1 MYNNNRQRRV
11 YFEDDSPLMSDD
23 FFYEH
28 DEAEFATGDS
38 ETDCDGE
45 GQASEGL
52 IDSQQSSAIKSKRKR
67 KKSTI
72 IHENSDK
79 PLAEQ
84 HRHYVSNKQ
93 FLEAMKARRIAVQEA
108 LAAGR
113 PKPKISDYIGLC
125 ILQIANN
132 LGKKRNFA
140 RYGYKEEMISDAV
153 VVCMNYLDNFNP
165 DVSSN
170 PFSYFTQ
177 VCNYAFIN
185 RITAEK
191 EEQYIKYR
199 STLDTITSG
208 ELATDEDLDNSHL
221 FDNIKLETQYME
233 DFVEDFER
241 KKQKTDLQKLN
252 EKTGLERFFDD
263 NE

>member
-1 MYNNNRQRRV
+1 MYNKKH
-11 YFEDDSPLMSDD
+11 EDDTPLMSDD
-23 FFYEH
+23 LEYDLRESFDDVDNE
-28 DEAEFATGDS
+28 DAEENPGDQDDS
-38 ETDCDGE
+38 SDGVR
-45 GQASEGL
+45 ASVH
-52 IDSQQSSAIKSKRKR
+52 KSKRKR

-72 IHENSDK
+72 IHEGSDK
-79 PLAEQ
+79 PLAEK

-93 FLEAMKARRIAVQEA
+93 FLEAMKARRIAVKAALEA
-108 LAAGR
+108 GQ
-113 PKPKISDYIGLC
+113 PKPRVSEYIGLC

-153 VVCMNYLDNFNP
+153 AVCMNYLDNFNP

-191 EEQYIKYR
+191 EEKYVKYR
-199 STLDTITSG
+199 STLDSILHG
-208 ELATDEDLDNSHL
+208 ELATDEDVDNSHL
-221 FDNIKLETQYME
+221 FDNVKLETQYME
-233 DFVEDFER
+233 EFVEDFEK
-241 KKQKTDLQKLN
+241 KKQQKGEVSPP
-252 EKTGLERFFDD
+252 EKIGLEFFF
-263 NE
+263 EEG